1 MKEKMGIITAE
12 DFKKVVEV
20 FGFEHPVTTAVW
32 NTMQANSDNSGEF
45 EEVYWLWATGA
56 FKKED

>member
-1 MKEKMGIITAE
+1 MGIITVA
-12 DFKKVVEV
+12 DFQKVVEV

-32 NTMQANSDNSGEF
+32 NTMQANSDNAEEF

-56 FKKED
+56 FKKEA